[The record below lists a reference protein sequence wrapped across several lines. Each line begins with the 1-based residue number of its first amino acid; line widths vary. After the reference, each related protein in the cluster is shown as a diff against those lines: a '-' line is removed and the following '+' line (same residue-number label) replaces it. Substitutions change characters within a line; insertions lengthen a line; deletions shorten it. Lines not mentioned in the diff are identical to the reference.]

1 MMLNARH
8 TAKSLLALLLVLV
21 SFNVVSVLA
30 DDMPAPQAMVKQASD
45 DMLKAL
51 KDNKKELDAHP
62 EKIYGLVQKILMPH
76 FDFEKMSKL
85 ALGRNWRTAS
95 DKQRKEFTEQFRLLL
110 IRTYSTAMLQY
121 TNEEIRFMPFRDD
134 LSSKR
139 VQVDMKVI
147 QNAGPDIPM
156 SLSLYENDNNKWK
169 VYDIHIDGVSLV
181 TNYRSSFAHEIR
193 SGGMDKLINDLTKRN
208 EKVKV

>member
-1 MMLNARH
+1 MLNARH

-30 DDMPAPQAMVKQASD
+30 DDMPGPQAMVKQASD

-51 KDNKKELDAHP
+51 KDNKKELNAHP
-62 EKIYGLVQKILMPH
+62 EKIYDLVQKILMPH

-121 TNEEIRFMPFRDD
+121 TNEEIRFMPFRGD

-156 SLSLYENDNNKWK
+156 SLSLYENRNNNWK

-181 TNYRSSFAHEIR
+181 TNYRSSFANEIR
-193 SGGMDKLINDLTKRN
+193 SGGMDKLIDELTKRN